1 MSTAIPSGFSGT
13 SGHCRTRRLV
23 ELSASCGVTARA
35 TDAAPK
41 HSATTLALQIE
52 RVWQPNLQLYDIDQ
66 VWWQLARCTVERL
79 LQCLR
84 LPGVLRGKAVRTTI
98 RNAKAACR

>member
-1 MSTAIPSGFSGT
+1 MRC
-13 SGHCRTRRLV
+13 HC
-23 ELSASCGVTARA
+23 ASR

-41 HSATTLALQIE
+41 HNATTLALQIE
-52 RVWQPNLQLYDIDQ
+52 RVWQPNLQVYDIDK

-84 LPGVLRGKAVRTTI
+84 LRGVLRGKAVRTTI
-98 RNAKAACR
+98 RNAKAARR